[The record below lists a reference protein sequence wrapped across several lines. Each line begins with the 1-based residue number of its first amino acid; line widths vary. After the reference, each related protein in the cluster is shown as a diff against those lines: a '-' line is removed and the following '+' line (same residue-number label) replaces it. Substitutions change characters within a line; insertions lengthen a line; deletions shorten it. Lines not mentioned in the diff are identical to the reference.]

1 MESDAAY
8 FRRRAREERIAAAK
22 ATSSQTSRD
31 HQDLAVRCEEIAVA
45 IETQATEIGIDFDNE
60 PLGRASRHR
69 RKRATMWL

>member
-22 ATSSQTSRD
+22 TASSQTSRD
-31 HQDLAVRCEEIAVA
+31 HLDLAVRYEELAAA
-45 IETQATEIGIDFDNE
+45 IETQAREMGIEFDGDTS
-60 PLGRASRHR
+60 GRANRYR

>member
-31 HQDLAVRCEEIAVA
+31 HQDLAVRCEELAVA
-45 IETQATEIGIDFDNE
+45 IETQAPEIGIDFDNE
-60 PLGRASRHR
+60 PSGRANRHR

>member
-22 ATSSQTSRD
+22 TASQSSRD
-31 HQDLAVRCEEIAVA
+31 HQDLAVRYEELAVA
-45 IETQATEIGIDFDNE
+45 IETQAREMGIEFDGE
-60 PLGRASRHR
+60 PPARANRQR

>member
-22 ATSSQTSRD
+22 TASSQASRD
-31 HQDLAVRCEEIAVA
+31 HQDLAVRYEELAVA
-45 IETQATEIGIDFDNE
+45 IETQAREMGIESDGE
-60 PLGRASRHR
+60 PSGRANRQR